1 MGLPGSGKTYLA
13 DTINKIM
20 DCERINADEVRKK
33 VNDWDFSEAGRIRQA
48 KRMKKLS
55 DQALKKNKNVIVDFI
70 CPTPKT
76 RAEFN
81 ADFVI
86 WMDTIKS
93 GRFEDTNKLFV
104 EPKNYDYRVKEK
116 NSEVIAIDIVK
127 KIQDR

>member
-1 MGLPGSGKTYLA
+1 
-13 DTINKIM
+13 
-20 DCERINADEVRKK
+20 
-33 VNDWDFSEAGRIRQA
+33 
-48 KRMKKLS
+48 MKKISLILS
-55 DQALKKNKNVIVDFI
+55 IVFISTTIFSQTVIKTQTNGGKNKNVIVDFI